1 MEPINY
7 SQQVLDP
14 IMMALD
20 GAASR
25 LAEQQAMRQMDQQDV
40 ALGQGQQRIDMA
52 GQAMAF
58 EQERAR
64 MADQERAAAEQGQRM
79 FADFIFSPN
88 KTAEMAKSVVDAN
101 PALAGAV
108 MEFWQGQNADQ
119 QSAEVAFG
127 KQFTFALN
135 KDPEQAKA
143 MLEQRAER
151 LEASGDKARADA
163 YQAQVQLMDT
173 GPQGVEAVKAQSLAI
188 MAGIMDPKDLQLHME
203 VSGYSMVA
211 PEEPDSVVALRIRAQ
226 EAGLQPGTPEYQD
239 FMAKGGDKGPQVVV
253 NTGEKS
259 DAAFDK
265 ELATG
270 QAKMFQALVD
280 TGATAKRSI
289 GQIDQLSN
297 LLQQTPTG
305 AIAALQKK
313 LGEYGINT
321 EGLSDIQTFE
331 AIINQLVPLQR
342 PPGSGP
348 MSDRDLELFKASLP
362 RLINQP
368 GGNAQILQTMRGIA
382 DYSAKQAQIAEKVVT
397 GEIDRA
403 EGIRQLAA
411 LPNPLGGGDMGS
423 AIGKKVSDFVAQN
436 GGKPPTPAQLKELL
450 TPEEMN
456 FVLSEGQ

>member
-64 MADQERAAAEQGQRM
+64 MADQERAAAMQAAAAEKAAAEQGQRM

-163 YQAQVQLMDT
+163 YRAQVQLMDT
-173 GPQGVEAVKAQSLAI
+173 GPQGVETVKAQSLAI
-188 MAGIMDPKDLQLHME
+188 MAGIMDPKDLQSHME
-203 VSGYSMVA
+203 VSGYSQ
-211 PEEPDSVVALRIRAQ
+211 PEVKPLSEAAKINSDF
-226 EAGLQPGTPEYQD
+226 EAGLITADQRDMQIANLAPAGMSIESDGAGGFRMVQGAGVSGSAKPFTEEQSKD
-239 FMAKGGDKGPQVVV
+239 VVFATRAKGALEALNPVAGALTSRLERAAEYDPTGLTRGLQSDDFQIALNAGNEFLQAILRKDTGAAITEQEQALYGTTYLPRPGDNEKLLDQKKAARDRAVKAIEAGMSPAQMVAQERALMQAAGVEP
-253 NTGEKS
+253 TSGGETD
-259 DAAFDK
+259 DAAFIAS
-265 ELATG
+265 LR
-270 QAKMFQALVD
+270 AKMQ
-280 TGATAKRSI
+280 R
-289 GQIDQLSN
+289 
-297 LLQQTPTG
+297 
-305 AIAALQKK
+305 
-313 LGEYGINT
+313 GE
-321 EGLSDIQTFE
+321 
-331 AIINQLVPLQR
+331 
-342 PPGSGP
+342 
-348 MSDRDLELFKASLP
+348 
-362 RLINQP
+362 
-368 GGNAQILQTMRGIA
+368 
-382 DYSAKQAQIAEKVVT
+382 
-397 GEIDRA
+397 
-403 EGIRQLAA
+403 
-411 LPNPLGGGDMGS
+411 
-423 AIGKKVSDFVAQN
+423 
-436 GGKPPTPAQLKELL
+436 KP
-450 TPEEMN
+450 TPEEA
-456 FVLSEGQ
+456 ERYKAIRGGGQ